1 MIYNSKGK
9 SVRVALC
16 AAQEHGSQNMQRF
29 LGELFS
35 GFMYLFSGF
44 VFGICLFVCF
54 LMSCLCEV

>member
-9 SVRVALC
+9 SVRLALC
-16 AAQEHGSQNMQRF
+16 AAQEHADREKF

-44 VFGICLFVCF
+44 GFVLFF
-54 LMSCLCEV
+54 F